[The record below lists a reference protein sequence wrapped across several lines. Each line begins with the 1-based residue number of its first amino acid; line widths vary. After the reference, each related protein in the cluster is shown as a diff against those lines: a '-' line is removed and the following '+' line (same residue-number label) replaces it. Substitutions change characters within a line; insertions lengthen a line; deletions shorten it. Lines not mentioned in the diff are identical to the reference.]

1 MRRSPLL
8 VAVAALLLLAPTQA
22 SAEWFADLYFGAG
35 FTQNHDAD
43 INSPDF
49 GATFAP
55 RDVKFDTAAALGGR
69 VGYWLDFFHF
79 IGFGLDVSHL
89 FGPDVPLQIRTA
101 KLCVSGACGSDRF
114 FVGNFDL
121 NVTTIGFDAMFRYPL
136 LKSQQFPHGQLQPYL
151 TVGPALFIAHAKD
164 SDNFNFS
171 PSGQSDTD
179 KSVGVKVGA
188 GATWLLTKNFG
199 VFGEYRFTHFKPEFE
214 FNDAVLGQTTLKT
227 TLDTHSILGG
237 FSVRFP

>member
-1 MRRSPLL
+1 MRRFSLL
-8 VAVAALLLLAPTQA
+8 AVIAALLLLAPTQVR
-22 SAEWFADLYFGAG
+22 AEWFADLYGGAG
-35 FTQNHDAD
+35 FTQKHDVDNNAPD
-43 INSPDF
+43 I
-49 GATFAP
+49 GATLTL
-55 RDVKFDTAAALGGR
+55 RDVKFDTEAVLGGR

-89 FGPDVPLQIRTA
+89 FGPDVARQTRTVDV
-101 KLCVSGACGSDRF
+101 CVSGVCGSGRGTF
-114 FVGNFDL
+114 NNVDL
-121 NVTTIGFDAMFRYPL
+121 NVTTIGFDAMFRLPL

-164 SDNFNFS
+164 SDNFS

-188 GATWLLTKNFG
+188 GATWLFTKNIG

-214 FNDAVLGQTTLKT
+214 FNDAVVGQTTLKT

-237 FSVRFP
+237 ISFRFP